1 MAGDDM
7 TRAVHYQVADP
18 GTRWIKDAEV
28 AVDSD
33 GPLDAERVLTPNVIR
48 VGRGYRMYYHGFGP
62 ERPNP
67 DSKGYILSSFS
78 ADAEQWQKEPGV
90 RLDAGGDGGGALYLE
105 SPR

>member
-7 TRAVHYQVADP
+7 TRAVHYQMADP
-18 GTRWIKDAEV
+18 GTRWIKDAEI

-33 GPLDAERVLTPNVIR
+33 GPLDAQRVLTPNVIR
-48 VGRGYRMYYHGFGP
+48 LGRGYRMYYHGFGP

-78 ADAEQWQKEPGV
+78 ADAERVAEGAGV
-90 RLDAGGDGGGALYLE
+90 CGWMPAVTGRRILSGV
-105 SPR
+105 PR